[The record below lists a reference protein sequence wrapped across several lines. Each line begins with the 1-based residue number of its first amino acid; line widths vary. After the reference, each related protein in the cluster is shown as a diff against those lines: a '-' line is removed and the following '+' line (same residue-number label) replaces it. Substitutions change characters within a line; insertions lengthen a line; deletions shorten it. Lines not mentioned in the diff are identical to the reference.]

1 MTQTRSPT
9 ATAASPDTGASSG
22 RLMVRATN
30 FVRVGVVLPAVAGAV
45 AGPPSEWAIRSTAMT
60 PPTAAT
66 ASAGHQRRDHVAA
79 SRSDGERSSSRAS
92 VGQASAARRA
102 CSRSSGGIG
111 LARDDGIAPVVEL
124 DPLRQQLGAHAVCLA
139 GDRIDSEPHAH
150 QLTAAGS
157 RAPGVGSRPRMPG
170 GGTHGRRRSWRSISA
185 PKTSR
190 QLDTSRAA
198 PSG

>member
-30 FVRVGVVLPAVAGAV
+30 FVRVGVVLPGGAGAV
-45 AGPPSEWAIRSTAMT
+45 AEPPSEWAIRSTAMT
-60 PPTAAT
+60 PPIAAS
-66 ASAGHQRRDHVAA
+66 ANAGHQRRDHVGGVAL
-79 SRSDGERSSSRAS
+79 G
-92 VGQASAARRA
+92 RRA
-102 CSRSSGGIG
+102 LEQQGQRGAGIGRAPRVLEELGGNG